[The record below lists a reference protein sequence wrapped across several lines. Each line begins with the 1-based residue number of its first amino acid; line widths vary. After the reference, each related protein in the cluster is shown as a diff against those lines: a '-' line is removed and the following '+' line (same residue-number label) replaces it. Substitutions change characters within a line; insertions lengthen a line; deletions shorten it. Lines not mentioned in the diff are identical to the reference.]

1 MDTKMPKTTSLKAER
16 GSTLVEFAPVLIVLL
31 ALTFG
36 MIDFA
41 RYVYAISAV
50 RSAAQEG
57 ARAGVKLEDLS
68 NLQTVAETAAEN
80 VMVALDVSKANVVAT
95 HDTEQVLVDITYEF
109 EFITPLLAAATT
121 TGTIEI
127 DGSASMFIY

>member
-57 ARAGVKLEDLS
+57 ARAGTVNFSDAKP
-68 NLQTVAETAAEN
+68 VAES
-80 VMVALDVSKANVVAT
+80 MLIALDVSKANVVAT
-95 HDTEQVLVDITYEF
+95 QPDAETVLVDITYEF
-109 EFITPLLAAATT
+109 EFITPLLAAATA

-127 DGSASMFIY
+127 DGSASVVIY